1 MTVKIWK
8 AVYKKFRNISIYPEM
23 KYAEK
28 PRSRSKTCIPGLFC
42 IENMTMFLLFV
53 VVFFLAYLYYSV
65 FAKMANASDGF
76 AYRPEPTVIFASPPP
91 VSNLVA
97 VSSRN
102 DPMENPYFPPV
113 KLDDLYFPPDGT
125 VTKGVPVNIS
135 TRGFSSNYSQFGILT
150 RNGKGDLILP
160 LMGRR
165 ASNGKKQYYT
175 MSNTGGINN
184 KLPLSVNGKSCTSDL
199 GCEEISDGDVV
210 YVEGYNDTFRAT
222 IYENGLFSY
231 IPYL

>member
-1 MTVKIWK
+1 
-8 AVYKKFRNISIYPEM
+8 M
-23 KYAEK
+23 KYSEKYMEK
-28 PRSRSKTCIPGLFC
+28 PKSRSKTCIPGLFC
-42 IENMTMFLLFV
+42 IENMTIFLLFI
-53 VVFFLAYLYYSV
+53 VVFFLAYLYYAV
-65 FAKMANASDGF
+65 FAKMVNITDGF
-76 AYRPEPTVIFASPPP
+76 AYKPEPTVIFASPPP

-102 DPMENPYFPPV
+102 DPMENPYFPPI
-113 KLDDLYFPPDGT
+113 KMDDLYFPPDGQP
-125 VTKGVPVNIS
+125 VKGIPVNVS
-135 TRGFSSNYSQFGILT
+135 TRGFSSNYSQVGILT

-175 MSNTGGINN
+175 MSNSGNINN
-184 KLPLSVNGKSCTSDL
+184 KLPLSVNGKSCTSEL

-231 IPYL
+231 IPYLQI

>member
-1 MTVKIWK
+1 
-8 AVYKKFRNISIYPEM
+8 M
-23 KYAEK
+23 KYIHIEK

-42 IENMTMFLLFV
+42 IENMTIFLLFV

-65 FAKMANASDGF
+65 FAKMANVSDGF
-76 AYRPEPTVIFASPPP
+76 AYKSEPSVIFASPPP

-97 VSSRN
+97 VSTRN
-102 DPMENPYFPPV
+102 DPMNNPYFPPV
-113 KLDDLYFPPDGT
+113 KTDDLYIPGDGGQII
-125 VTKGVPVNIS
+125 KGIPVNVS
-135 TRGFSSNYSQFGILT
+135 TRGFSTNYSQIGILT
-150 RNGKGDLILP
+150 RSAKGDLILP

-175 MSNTGGINN
+175 MSNSGNINN
-184 KLPLSVNGKSCTSDL
+184 KLPLSVNGKSCTSEL

>member
-1 MTVKIWK
+1 
-8 AVYKKFRNISIYPEM
+8 M
-23 KYAEK
+23 KYIEK
-28 PRSRSKTCIPGLFC
+28 PRPRSKTCIPGLFC
-42 IENMTMFLLFV
+42 IENMTIFLLFI
-53 VVFFLAYLYYSV
+53 VVFILAYLYYAV
-65 FAKMANASDGF
+65 FAKMVNIADGF
-76 AYRPEPTVIFASPPP
+76 SYKPEPTVIFASPPP
-91 VSNLVA
+91 VSNLLP

-102 DPMENPYFPPV
+102 DPMNNPYFPPV
-113 KLDDLYFPPDGT
+113 KTDDLYFPQE
-125 VTKGVPVNIS
+125 KGIPVNVS
-135 TRGFSSNYSQFGILT
+135 TRGFSSNYSQMGILT

-175 MSNTGGINN
+175 MSNGGGINN
-184 KLPLSVNGKSCTSDL
+184 KLPLSVNGKSCTSEY